1 MVIGIIILQ
10 ILFCLGHIINF
21 CLSSMFQITLSNIHC
36 TVIDL
41 VLINACRYMIVMVT
55 VTLIYVLL
63 ALRLGTHLSKLAI
76 CHIHMHNY
84 DK

>member
-10 ILFCLGHIINF
+10 ILLCLEHIINF
-21 CLSSMFQITLSNIHC
+21 CLSSMFLITLSNIHC

-41 VLINACRYMIVMVT
+41 VLINACMYMIVMVT
-55 VTLIYVLL
+55 VTIYVLL

-76 CHIHMHNY
+76 FHIHMHNY